1 VCKAEIE
8 ESKMNDHLDQCLL
21 SPPPEI
27 ASKAAS
33 SNPFVDEEDSGPC
46 PVCGKEVFIQE
57 MNDHLDNCVAANQ

>member
-1 VCKAEIE
+1 
-8 ESKMNDHLDQCLL
+8 MNDHLDQCLL